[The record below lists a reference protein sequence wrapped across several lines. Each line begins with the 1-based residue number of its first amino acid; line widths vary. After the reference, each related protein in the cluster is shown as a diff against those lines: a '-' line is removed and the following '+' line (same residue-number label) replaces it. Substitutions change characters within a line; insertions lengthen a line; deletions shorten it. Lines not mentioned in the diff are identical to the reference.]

1 MALEY
6 HWYAVYTRSRG
17 EKVAAKLLQD
27 QEIEVYLPLQR
38 KLREWS
44 DRKKWVEVPYINS
57 YLFVYTSEKEYYDI
71 LNTQGIIRYI
81 TFEGKAAIIPDW
93 QIEAM
98 KKIIASDTTVTFS
111 AHRFRKGEKIQVESG
126 ALMGYEGE
134 VVQDTDGKKKV
145 IIRINQLGLSMMLH
159 IDISDVRRIIPN

>member
-1 MALEY
+1 MALDY

-27 QEIEVYLPLQR
+27 QGIEVYLPMQR
-38 KLREWS
+38 KLRQWS

-81 TFEGKAAIIPDW
+81 TFEGKAAAIPEW
-93 QIEAM
+93 QIDAM
-98 KKIIASDTTVTFS
+98 KKIISSDTPVTFS
-111 AHRFRKGEKIQVESG
+111 AHRFKKGEVIQVESG
-126 ALMGYEGE
+126 ALMGLEGE
-134 VVQDTDGKKKV
+134 VVRDTDGKKKV
-145 IIRINQLGLSMMLH
+145 MIRIGKLGVSMLVHLDLTH
-159 IDISDVRRIIPN
+159 IRKIEK